1 MFILKKDCIFA
12 TDFNTIYDMERYK
25 EDVSKVLKG
34 EMKAN
39 DLVNKI
45 ALNTTTYDMA
55 SWIATK
61 LIDEIMYGE
70 KIAITQTEFRKLL
83 SIFKIKGIKGFK
95 QNGEMILETR
105 GSKENRPDKLF

>member
-1 MFILKKDCIFA
+1 
-12 TDFNTIYDMERYK
+12 MERYK
-25 EDVSKVLKG
+25 EDVSKVLRG

-83 SIFKIKGIKGFK
+83 SIFKIKDCQVFIK
-95 QNGEMILETR
+95 
-105 GSKENRPDKLF
+105 